1 MKNKATILPG
11 LMLFAS
17 FVILMV
23 CGMGFDFV
31 FSRFPS
37 LGIVLIAKAMY
48 RTLTSNVRYIG

>member
-37 LGIVLIAKAMY
+37 LGIVLIELLAFVPP
-48 RTLTSNVRYIG
+48 T

>member
-31 FSRFPS
+31 FVF
-37 LGIVLIAKAMY
+37 LYIKFHNYLIF
-48 RTLTSNVRYIG
+48 RLI